1 MTGHRRRPR
10 DWHPLAA
17 FDPVPGDPDAIL
29 DEVAHMRQV
38 ASILR
43 QEAKDLRVI
52 GQGDGL
58 KGRYA
63 DALRHGADGLEVH
76 LRETAER
83 YERVHGHLTGWA
95 HALEDL
101 QSEADRILRNAQ
113 TVAEFDASDD
123 RHTKGDHHHAKG
135 DDHDGKGDDDPL
147 AGHRASLAKV
157 VAQRDE
163 RAAHFGSLIRHE
175 IDDKIKDSPW
185 EWFKDRVDDWSA
197 TISLVVDAMSW
208 TATVIALVAL
218 ATTPAGW
225 VAGLAVWLAVGVLAG
240 HSLLAAAGD
249 GSWADVAMDIF
260 GLLTMQIGTR
270 ALAQLRSVRNAT
282 KLAAQLAAE
291 EEAAANSARAT
302 RSVRDRT
309 SAVVNRRGATRAERA
324 KARHDRNIARAA
336 NLRAGEHAS
345 AQEAAAPIPEASR
358 WETVRMGGEK
368 ESMRLHKD
376 IVRMRSSYPNHG
388 AVQTASE
395 GAEGHKG
402 RFQASWAA
410 ATAVDG
416 WDKGAG
422 SSDLFP
428 RKWQYGPY
436 GDFKGRYTRE
446 VGSSW

>member
-1 MTGHRRRPR
+1 MTAHRRRPR

-17 FDPVPGDPDAIL
+17 SDPVPGDPDAIL

-38 ASILR
+38 ASMLR
-43 QEAKDLRVI
+43 QEARDLRVI

-95 HALEDL
+95 HALENL

-113 TVAEFDASDD
+113 VVAEFDAPD
-123 RHTKGDHHHAKG
+123 GHHAKG
-135 DDHDGKGDDDPL
+135 DGHHAQGDDDPL
-147 AGHRASLAKV
+147 AGHRTSLAKV

-185 EWFKDRVDDWSA
+185 EWFKDRVDDWSG
-197 TISLVVDAMSW
+197 TIALVVDAMSW

-270 ALAQLRSVRNAT
+270 ALAQLRNVRNAT

-291 EEAAANSARAT
+291 EQAAANSARAT

-336 NLRAGEHAS
+336 NLRHGR
-345 AQEAAAPIPEASR
+345 EAAASEAAIPIAQASR
-358 WETVRMGGEK
+358 WEAASVGGDVEEANHFK
-368 ESMRLHKD
+368 DVKRL
-376 IVRMRSSYPNHG
+376 RTSYPQSAG
-388 AVQTASE
+388 VQSASR
-395 GAEGHKG
+395 GAEGAHRTFKG
-402 RFQASWAA
+402 AWAA
-410 ATAVDG
+410 ASAADVT
-416 WDKGAG
+416 DKAAG
-422 SSDLFP
+422 SSDIVP
-428 RKWQYGPY
+428 WKPDYAPY
-436 GDFKGRYTRE
+436 GHAKDHFNRE